1 MKLLVLSS
9 LINVKAFLGLTR
21 YYHHLIEGYVNIVLP
36 LFNERLKIL
45 LKSCMSEII

>member
-1 MKLLVLSS
+1 MKLLVLGY

-21 YYHHLIEGYVNIVLP
+21 YYHHFIKGYVNIVLP
-36 LFNERLKIL
+36 LFNEGLKIL